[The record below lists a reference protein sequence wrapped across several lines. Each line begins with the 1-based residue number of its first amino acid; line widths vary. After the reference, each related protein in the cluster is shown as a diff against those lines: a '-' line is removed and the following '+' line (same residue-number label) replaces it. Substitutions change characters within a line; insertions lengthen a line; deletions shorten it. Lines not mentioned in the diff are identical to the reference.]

1 MTDEDIMKMYVDI
14 GKILNDKKLDHALIA
29 IGVVIADLA
38 YRTESSVLQVLALV
52 NKVAVVNHQNM
63 EEEENES
70 TKH

>member
-1 MTDEDIMKMYVDI
+1 MTDEDIMKMYVEI
-14 GKILNDKKLDHALIA
+14 EKILNDKQLDHALIA
-29 IGVVIADLA
+29 IGIVIADLA

-52 NKVAVVNHQNM
+52 NKVAVVNHRNM